1 MLNSRESSIREIIRH
16 ICINQERFTFIF
28 SSLLEESDYVN
39 LLKSLC
45 QSSPP
50 KIFTTTKIYPNE
62 VYFQYSANIL
72 LSKENIEEGI
82 DLQSFYVYELKKLG
96 KLWSGELFQALT
108 SNTSQFPLTRLY
120 FNLSFLLKKKMPLF
134 RSIKSLFWEL
144 LHKFQN
150 SDLVKTFGMTIF
162 EMDDQID
169 IDILSSYDIIKN
181 VTNQNISTFL
191 QIPAVLTTEKSS
203 KLIQSLLSCSEP
215 FPGYSKL
222 FKEPNILTLINDSIV
237 KRSHF
242 IENILKVGLSYNCN
256 LSKLISLTESCCCS
270 EFLPFYFILS
280 DGQINDQP
288 IEELS
293 KLDDSHAFHIFKRF
307 YGDRKITDFF
317 RINLGKIVPIE
328 KLFDESL
335 VYLLKP
341 VLFENID
348 TDSIINLSNQFF
360 YTISDKDRDI
370 DFDFYFGFRVICLIL
385 NNNYIYKN
393 KEKNNDYF
401 NNYHRIR
408 EIKLL
413 ISRIKSKKMIIEI
426 FSALFTKNRQTNK
439 FVCPFDVAEA
449 IITYIATSFSSSQQQ
464 NENNKNESNV
474 SLNSNKNESNVSLN
488 SDRSGSNSLLN
499 SGGNESYNSLNDSFS
514 IDRIESS
521 SSMNDGLCDCVH
533 HFESEN
539 EYDRVC
545 ADVFARALIHLKLGK
560 LLISTKSRRKKN
572 TELISSSSAGK
583 IDSGSIEPCL
593 MTPADII
600 SQLLTRGEFDKA
612 SDAASDISS
621 KLPHLGAICEVARAV
636 QMTKRFSYS
645 PILTPES
652 RDIFNI
658 EYCMSTNVDSD
669 YVIEHCIESNEDE
682 LNCELK
688 KIINKRKGKN
698 LIELFSVIQKV
709 PTFSITSQILNDGK
723 LNLENI
729 GDVYDSVLEESG
741 KTVEV
746 GCHLTNFLNF
756 VKKFDDHFEIFEV
769 EELIDYAIEKVDS
782 WEEIE
787 RIFGLNCLDG
797 ILPII
802 GNLKNKEKFIHL
814 VDQKSRII
822 STSLCSILS
831 IPLESSD
838 NHSNRILNNLYLENT
853 NQMEFKYPDL
863 LKSNKEVKATKNIF
877 DIIYLNG
884 EEDNESSKIIKFN
897 KENIF
902 NIKIDN
908 DRIEELNF
916 VRSSIQSILS
926 NNVDS
931 QAEKISQLIDFR
943 LMNDDLLI
951 FRCIN
956 VIMDEVSFHD
966 FLDIF
971 PEFRTIEFEGIKS
984 AKSTPDVVLD
994 ELIQDEKV
1002 TTAIDFSG
1010 TFNAKEILIEKLVEK
1025 VEELKKINEK
1035 EVTVFVNL
1043 WNEVSSE
1050 IFERLPKKSYMNIN
1064 SQIELL
1070 RNENTP
1076 VNEEH
1081 PELPVLEQYP
1091 YLNFDNDLL
1100 SIFDEKIS
1108 RTVEESN
1115 FCRDFFSQNEE
1126 DLHLYDED
1134 SRSFYFYHFTSLAR
1148 NDVFKVIDE
1157 YANLYLPHF
1166 KHLNTIVQKLGNV
1179 LFNIVNTI
1187 IVRSNLGEIIAIK
1200 ILEKILYL
1208 LRSIKYSL
1216 IKILSNSVNSSGVS
1230 PSAGSASLRRGS
1242 FTSSSEVEVVPMLSF
1257 PFEREIKLI
1266 ECLHQF
1272 SELTVYNHFNI
1283 EYTFSNFQNS
1293 DSKSQPFPS
1302 EFFIL
1307 VCDQLDFTDLLQKF
1321 ASLWEFDITELQIT
1335 RIENCYELG
1344 QFSKATQLLKTLGQ
1358 TVSTATFSPL
1368 NSPSS
1373 KSSFG
1378 STRFGS
1384 LSAEQ
1389 KERLRKRL
1397 EKAVFFDVGDAILH
1411 KKMEKIKNYN
1421 IEEDVDIELE
1431 VEDYL
1436 CVKNNY
1442 KRINDLMK
1450 TVRSSNH
1457 KDEFGHNRNFSL
1469 NNISNFGGGRDVP
1482 YSLRNS
1488 RSIDSI
1494 PSDRELLRKKGKVN
1508 LLSNENVIRFDDI
1521 IQISKL
1527 KYGNSKDDYPFFD
1540 EAVLNEFTSNFY
1552 CPSEKIW
1559 INSIAGNFSESFRIF
1574 FTDLSRS
1581 QRVAQVVL
1589 IQIFFSALN
1598 SFKYDDLFV
1607 YLNNVKY
1614 IKKTDNDN
1622 FYNFNKLLFTDVSNS
1637 LKKMKMYVVLCD
1649 FLERLSQFEGIITII
1664 IDIIN
1669 DDKSWEELLRHLNI
1683 LVDTI
1688 QKELSKRS
1696 AKTINNEDDLSNVAS
1711 KNNDCIY
1718 SDIELTLL
1726 FSKVGVLNNFTRLC
1740 IDHKISYPSKEGP
1753 NIHSNDKNQNL
1764 FKIKNLSIL
1773 KIKNDHASYASLLAA
1788 IEEMAV
1794 ISLYFEKFNL
1804 AFQIIDLARSCN
1816 PKKMSLNQHEQR
1828 GSFMS
1833 IEDSNSD
1840 SFVIDESSFILFK
1853 VCDNLVDKLNVTHHP
1868 LSQYFEKM
1876 YQRLD
1881 TNSYAILSLALSK
1894 VIFGKAISSRDV
1906 PIFIEAN
1913 VRGMKLQANIL
1924 IELGLLNDAFRIAIK
1939 ANDVGLIKKLEKQ
1952 ASVYGNAAVQSG
1964 CHRFLELKV

>member
-1 MLNSRESSIREIIRH
+1 MLHSRESSIREIIRH

-348 TDSIINLSNQFF
+348 IDSIINLSNQFF

-464 NENNKNESNV
+464 NENNKNERNVSLNSNKNESNV

-488 SDRSGSNSLLN
+488 SNKNESNSLLN
-499 SGGNESYNSLNDSFS
+499 SGANESYNSLNDSFS

-521 SSMNDGLCDCVH
+521 SSMNDGLCDCVR

-560 LLISTKSRRKKN
+560 LLISTKIRRKKN

-645 PILTPES
+645 PILTSES

-688 KIINKRKGKN
+688 KIINKRKGKS
-698 LIELFSVIQKV
+698 LIEMFSVIQKV

-741 KTVEV
+741 KTVEA

-787 RIFGLNCLDG
+787 RIFGSNCLDG

-802 GNLKNKEKFIHL
+802 GNLKNKEKFINL
-814 VDQKSRII
+814 VDQKSHII

-831 IPLESSD
+831 IPLESSE

-863 LKSNKEVKATKNIF
+863 LKSNKEVKAAKNTF

-884 EEDNESSKIIKFN
+884 EEDNESSKKIKFN

-956 VIMDEVSFHD
+956 VIMDKISFHD

-984 AKSTPDVVLD
+984 ARSTPDVVLD

-1010 TFNAKEILIEKLVEK
+1010 TFNAKELLIEKLVEK

-1126 DLHLYDED
+1126 DLHFYDED

-1358 TVSTATFSPL
+1358 TVST
-1368 NSPSS
+1368 
-1373 KSSFG
+1373 
-1378 STRFGS
+1378 RYGS

-1411 KKMEKIKNYN
+1411 KKMEKIKNCN
-1421 IEEDVDIELE
+1421 IEEDVCIEIE

-1436 CVKNNY
+1436 CIKNNY
-1442 KRINDLMK
+1442 KRINNLMK

-1540 EAVLNEFTSNFY
+1540 ETVLNEFTSNFY

-1574 FTDLSRS
+1574 YTDLSRS

-1649 FLERLSQFEGIITII
+1649 FLERLYQFEGIITII

-1669 DDKSWEELLRHLNI
+1669 DDESWEELLQHLNI

-1696 AKTINNEDDLSNVAS
+1696 AETINNEDDLSNVAR

-1913 VRGMKLQANIL
+1913 VHGMKLQANIL

-1952 ASVYGNAAVQSG
+1952 ASVYGNASVRSG